1 MKLILVSSLKRLVKL
16 ISDDKILFFLGNI
29 STFKKE
35 PTLYKTPINTSEA
48 FAPKQIIHILQI
60 NHVCLFTG
68 WTLQGERLLI

>member
-1 MKLILVSSLKRLVKL
+1 MKLILVSSLKKRLVKL

-29 STFKKE
+29 STFKKN

-48 FAPKQIIHILQI
+48 FAPKQIIHMLQI

-68 WTLQGERLLI
+68 